1 MSIENSF
8 QKESQEEQYESLQKR
23 LNKVKFLYAFISQI
37 NQNIVR
43 VHDEKTLFKNAC
55 QMAVQFG
62 KFKMA
67 WIGLFNKDYSLI
79 TLIEQNGVPPDDIK
93 LFSNTTFS
101 SEGPQG
107 YVLKSK
113 MHYVCNDILNDF
125 ELISW
130 KPYMEKHA
138 INSCIVLPIKKSG
151 EIIGTFNLYA
161 SELNFTGQE
170 EIELLVEA
178 TSDISYA
185 LDLFAKESKYREDE
199 ILAEQARANL
209 IESEKRYR
217 QIVETSQESIW
228 LIDENDKTIFVN
240 EIFTKIFGYTNEEM
254 LTKSHLDLIEKNER
268 SNAISRIERRKKG
281 ISETFE
287 QVYISKTG
295 QKIWANVA
303 ANPILNSEG
312 KYMGGLAMISDITKK
327 KEIEQKL
334 IKSET
339 FIRGVLNSLSSQIAV
354 IDEKGNILAVN
365 ESWRKFSI
373 ENGVT
378 DLKLTGVGCNY
389 FKVCENSV
397 INGEECAVNA
407 LIGIK
412 NVLDEKLKIFNMEYP
427 CHSSTEKR
435 WFNMRVT
442 KFDSD
447 ETMAIIEH
455 QNITSKKIIEEDRE
469 EMIANIIQHS
479 KNLEQFTSI
488 VSHNLRSPVA
498 NIMGLANLLK
508 DNITVEDRAKC
519 ELLLFESSQQLDN
532 VLRDLNKILQIRS
545 EINEYKE
552 IIYLQQLVDLIKFSI
567 QNIIAKESASI
578 TTDFNEIDSITSI
591 KSYLHSIFYN
601 LITNSIKF
609 KSAGIP
615 PTISIKSIKQ
625 NNTIKIIFNDNGE
638 GIDLDKNKSNVF
650 GLYKRFNTIKE
661 GKGLGLFMVKTQ
673 VEALGGKIS
682 VSSKPQVGTEF
693 TIEIPL

>member
-8 QKESQEEQYESLQKR
+8 QKGSQEEHYKSLQKR

-67 WIGLFNKDYSLI
+67 WIGLFNEDYSLI
-79 TLIEQNGVPPDDIK
+79 TLTEQNGVPPDDIK

-397 INGEECAVNA
+397 LNGEVYAVNA

-427 CHSSTEKR
+427 CHSNTEKR

-519 ELLLFESSQQLDN
+519 ELLLFESSKQLDN

-545 EINEYKE
+545 EVNEYKE
-552 IIYLQQLVDLIKFSI
+552 IIYLQQLVDLIEFSI

-578 TTDFNEIDSITSI
+578 TTDFNEIASLTSI
-591 KSYLHSIFYN
+591 KSYLYSIFYN

-615 PTISIKSIKQ
+615 PSISIKSIKQ
-625 NNTIKIIFNDNGE
+625 KNTIKIIFKDNGE